1 MQESDVTTIA
11 TLVIPFP
18 SYIPRAR
25 GPHAV
30 GKFGTV
36 LKAKCTKEEHDT
48 TQAAANK
55 LGLTKSEF
63 IRWVSYHA
71 ARVVLGQQDKD
82 NEHREDRDDA
92 DGTS

>member
-1 MQESDVTTIA
+1 MGNQCVVNIA
-11 TLVIPFP
+11 SLIIPFP

-30 GKFGTV
+30 GKFGTI
-36 LKAKCTKEEHDT
+36 LKAKCTKEELDT

-55 LGLTKSEF
+55 LGLSKSEF
-63 IRWVSYHA
+63 IRWVSFHA

-82 NEHREDRDDA
+82 DEHREDRNNA
-92 DGTS
+92 DGES